1 MRARLSGGAPSAA
14 RRNRLDRRR
23 ASPVAGRDPGIRVS
37 LYRESTGAGP
47 DVALLHGWGM
57 HGGVFAALAA
67 SLARRFRVHR
77 LDLPGHGRSPWSK
90 GAADLEGM
98 ARLVAAHL
106 PAECRIVGWSL
117 GGMVA
122 VRLATRY
129 PERVPRLVLIA
140 TSPCGARRRD
150 WPHGLDD
157 ATLTGLAARLGR
169 DWRATMQEFVSLEVR
184 GEENPLATLREL
196 KQRLYE
202 HGAPST
208 AALAAGLAVLRST
221 DLRPELAR
229 LTARTL
235 AIGGEYDRLAPP
247 AAVAALA
254 ALVPGARL
262 ESIARAA
269 HAPFLSHRER
279 VETLVSE
286 FLAAP

>member
-1 MRARLSGGAPSAA
+1 MAG
-14 RRNRLDRRR
+14 
-23 ASPVAGRDPGIRVS
+23 GRDPGAGVS
-37 LYRESTGAGP
+37 LFRETTGQGP

-57 HGGVFAALAA
+57 HGGVFGALATA
-67 SLARRFRVHR
+67 LARNSRVHR

-90 GAADLEGM
+90 GAADLEGL
-98 ARLVAAHL
+98 ARLVAEHL
-106 PAECRIVGWSL
+106 PAECRLVGWSL

-122 VRLATRY
+122 VRLATLY
-129 PERVPRLVLIA
+129 PARVPRLALIA
-140 TSPCGARRRD
+140 TSPCGAKRRD

-157 ATLTGLAARLGR
+157 DALTGLATRLGR
-169 DWRATMQEFVSLEVR
+169 DWRGTMQEFVSLEVR

-208 AALAAGLAVLRST
+208 AALAAGLALLRGT
-221 DLRPELAR
+221 DLRPELPR
-229 LTARTL
+229 LKARTL
-235 AIGGEYDRLAPP
+235 VIGGEYDRLAPP

-279 VETLVSE
+279 VESLLAE

>member
-1 MRARLSGGAPSAA
+1 M
-14 RRNRLDRRR
+14 
-23 ASPVAGRDPGIRVS
+23 S
-37 LYRESTGAGP
+37 LHRESTGQGP

-57 HGGVFAALAA
+57 HGGVFGALAA
-67 SLARRFRVHR
+67 TLGTCFRVHSI
-77 LDLPGHGRSPWSK
+77 DLPGHGRSPWAK
-90 GAADLEGM
+90 GASDLEGL

-106 PAECRIVGWSL
+106 PGECRLVGWSL

-122 VRLATRY
+122 VRLATLY
-129 PERVPRLVLIA
+129 PERVPALVLIG

-150 WPHGLDD
+150 WPHGLDE
-157 ATLTGLAARLGR
+157 TLLTGMATRLGR

-184 GEENPLATLREL
+184 GEESPLATLREL
-196 KQRLYE
+196 KQRLFE

-208 AALAAGLAVLRST
+208 AALAAGLEVLRGT
-221 DLRPELAR
+221 DLRPELPR
-229 LTARTL
+229 VTARTL
-235 AIGGEYDRLAPP
+235 VIGGEYDRLAPP

-279 VETLVSE
+279 VEALLGE
-286 FLAAP
+286 FLASPP